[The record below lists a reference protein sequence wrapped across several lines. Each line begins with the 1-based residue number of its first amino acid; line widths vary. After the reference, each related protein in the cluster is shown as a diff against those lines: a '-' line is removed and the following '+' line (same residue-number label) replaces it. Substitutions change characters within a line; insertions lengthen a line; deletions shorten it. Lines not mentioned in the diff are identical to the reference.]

1 MHTLSRKKFPATTKR
16 TLSRV
21 LFAKRNLPRSWLTF
35 GLMLFAAL
43 SGVAGCQDNDG
54 TDSLQ
59 APPPTVHD
67 VSLFRIEKRVQPVI
81 YKVPGSVVPARRLQ
95 ISSRISGFIEQVH
108 VDEGDRVEL
117 GAALVDI
124 DDTQLEANIRAAQAS
139 LDSAK
144 ADLADARADVER
156 YQTLATKQVLAE
168 DQLRDARVRSAQAKA
183 QVEKMQAELDARRE
197 DRRYVRLTSPVR
209 ALVRERLRDP
219 GDLITAGEPVLR
231 LDALGPMEFE
241 VFVPSTQVDSVSSGQ
256 AVEVAL
262 DNAST
267 HLMAKVISVV
277 HSADSTTR
285 RYKVRIALPDDPR
298 LSPGQYGSAQL
309 RIGEEPVTILPDA
322 AVVERAGIEGVFV
335 VDGEQRVRFRSVRL
349 GRRWRTD
356 QEVLAG
362 VESGSTVAMKPPAD
376 LRDGDRVR
384 EMTGDAN

>member
-1 MHTLSRKKFPATTKR
+1 
-16 TLSRV
+16 
-21 LFAKRNLPRSWLTF
+21 
-35 GLMLFAAL
+35 MLFAAL
-43 SGVAGCQDNDG
+43 GGVTGCQDNDG
-54 TDSLQ
+54 ADSLQ
-59 APPPTVHD
+59 VLQPTVHD
-67 VSLFRIEKRVQPVI
+67 ISLFRVEKRVQPVI

-108 VDEGDRVEL
+108 VDEGDRVEP

-124 DDTQLEANIRAAQAS
+124 DDTALEANIRAAQAS
-139 LDSAK
+139 LASAK

-156 YQTLATKQVLAE
+156 YQSLTTKQVLAE

-183 QVEKMQAELDARRE
+183 QVDKMQAELDARRE
-197 DRRYVRLTSPVR
+197 DRRYVRLTSPIR

-219 GDLITAGEPVLR
+219 GDLITVGEPVLR

-241 VFVPSTQVDSVSSGQ
+241 VFVPSTQVDAVFSGQ

-262 DNAST
+262 DHSST
-267 HLMAKVISVV
+267 HLMGKVISVV
-277 HSADSTTR
+277 HSADSSTR

-298 LSPGQYGSAQL
+298 LSPGQYGSARL

-335 VDGEQRVRFRSVRL
+335 VEGEQRVRFRSVRL

-356 QEVLAG
+356 REVLAG
-362 VESGSTVAMKPPAD
+362 VESGSTVAMKPPSD

-384 EMTGDAN
+384 ETTGDAD